1 VVIDSLPLT
10 ATWPCRVKPMSISP
24 TSKVMRVSEVFSLV
38 CIAINKDE
46 KNRFTGFSIK
56 QVLDND
62 RIGQRY
68 FKIP

>member
-1 VVIDSLPLT
+1 
-10 ATWPCRVKPMSISP
+10 MSISP